1 MNERRND
8 LEIAMERAIV
18 LRDPTRIDLLFTMS
32 EIPHADPWG
41 SRMRSDVSRTIM
53 LSAKLSAMARRTAR
67 LRPVGLRRGSLRYDR
82 LAEP

>member
-8 LEIAMERAIV
+8 LEIVMGRAIV

-32 EIPHADPWG
+32 EIPHADPVKDHACEV
-41 SRMRSDVSRTIM
+41 MFSRTM
-53 LSAKLSAMARRTAR
+53 FGSQSSSAGPASLFE
-67 LRPVGLRRGSLRYDR
+67 LRRGSLRTIR

>member
-8 LEIAMERAIV
+8 LEIVKGRAIV

-32 EIPHADPWG
+32 EIPQADPCSG
-41 SRMRSDVSRTIM
+41 SRMRSDVFADVYFWPQWS
-53 LSAKLSAMARRTAR
+53 AR
-67 LRPVGLRRGSLRYDR
+67 LRSYELRRGSLRHDR

>member
-1 MNERRND
+1 MDERRND

-32 EIPHADPWG
+32 EIPHADPVKDHTCEVMFRGRICFG
-41 SRMRSDVSRTIM
+41 SV
-53 LSAKLSAMARRTAR
+53 ARQTAR
-67 LRPVGLRRGSLRYDR
+67 LRPIGLRRGSLRYDR

>member
-8 LEIAMERAIV
+8 LEIVMNRAIV

-32 EIPHADPWG
+32 EIPHADPCSG
-41 SRMRSDVSRTIM
+41 SACEVMFSRTNC
-53 LSAKLSAMARRTAR
+53 LDTSVRH
-67 LRPVGLRRGSLRYDR
+67 RPGFALASFAAAAFATIR